1 MVCTMPWLC
10 SDYQAAEDAFFGD
23 GGEYMTELLSTKGVT
38 YLGAVHNGF
47 KLITSR
53 KPDDLDYF
61 VGAIKD
67 ALK

>member
-1 MVCTMPWLC
+1 V
-10 SDYQAAEDAFFGD
+10 DDAND
-23 GGEYMTELLSTKGVT
+23 
-38 YLGAVHNGF
+38 F

>member
-1 MVCTMPWLC
+1 M
-10 SDYQAAEDAFFGD
+10 DDA
-23 GGEYMTELLSTKGVT
+23 
-38 YLGAVHNGF
+38 NGF

-67 ALK
+67 VLK